1 MECNDLELMRLDQD
15 SVHWTDVLDMVVN
28 FGFHER
34 WGYIYKLKD
43 SYFSNDCAP

>member
-28 FGFHER
+28 FGFHES
-34 WGYIYKLKD
+34 WGIHL
-43 SYFSNDCAP
+43 SAERLLPFQ